1 MDNYIGPVLADENE
15 HDYESYVITIR
26 RKPDARPQVCLSARS
41 SASVQPATPFS
52 HESKDEPLSENMPE
66 SLLNGTTASKPII
79 SPLPGVIIEVKVG
92 VGDRVR
98 EGQVVAVLEAMKM
111 ENEIQAECDG
121 TVVTVNVSQ
130 GDSILEG
137 VPIITVV

>member
-92 VGDRVR
+92 VGDRGR
-98 EGQVVAVLEAMKM
+98 
-111 ENEIQAECDG
+111 
-121 TVVTVNVSQ
+121 
-130 GDSILEG
+130 
-137 VPIITVV
+137 